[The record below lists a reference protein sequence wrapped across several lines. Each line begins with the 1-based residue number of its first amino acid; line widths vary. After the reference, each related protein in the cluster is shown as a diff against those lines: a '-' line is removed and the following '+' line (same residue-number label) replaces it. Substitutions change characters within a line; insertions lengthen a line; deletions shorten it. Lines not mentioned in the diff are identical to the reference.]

1 MPKILIIDDDES
13 IRESTTDLLE
23 VCGYEVDSA
32 ENGAAGIKK
41 VGIFN
46 PDLIVCDI
54 AMPDLNG
61 YAVLNELSKNEKT
74 ASIPFIFL
82 TAKSEISDIRKGMQ
96 TGADDYIPKP
106 FDPEELLKSID
117 LRLKKRNRLLTEA
130 IKDVSFN
137 EDNTKAKTLNK
148 DSNIILM
155 SNNEPVYINISD
167 VVIIRSVYKYSKVTT
182 SANKRILV
190 KKLLKEWEEILPSDL
205 FLRIHKSIIINMSY
219 VIKFEKWFDSS
230 YKVYLKN
237 LDEPLVS
244 SRRYSKKIRD
254 MRIA

>member
-13 IRESTTDLLE
+13 IRESTMDLLE

-32 ENGAAGIKK
+32 ENGLAGIKK

-96 TGADDYIPKP
+96 KGADDYIPKP
-106 FDPEELLKSID
+106 FEPEELLKSID
-117 LRLKKRNRLLTEA
+117 LRLKKKNIIVSA
-130 IKDVSFN
+130 AAKDVTGK
-137 EDNTKAKTLNK
+137 EDITKLKSLNK

-155 SNNEPVYINISD
+155 SNNEPVHVNISEI
-167 VVIIRSVYKYSKVTT
+167 VFIKSVYKYTKITT
-182 SANKRILV
+182 SANKRIIV
-190 KKLLKEWEEILPSDL
+190 KKLLKEWEELLPSDL
-205 FLRIHKSIIINMSY
+205 FLRIHKSTIINLSY
-219 VIKFEKWFDSS
+219 IIKFEKWFDFT
-230 YKVYLKN
+230 YKIYMKN
-237 LDEPLVS
+237 QEEPLLT
-244 SRRYSKKIRD
+244 SRRYSKKIRE